1 MTGEERRKEILKMI
15 AESQS
20 AVSGT
25 EIASK
30 LGVSRQVIVQ
40 DIALLR
46 AIDRNIVSTNKGYIA
61 GNSNTAKISKNFKV
75 SGTTEEIKD
84 QICIIR
90 NAGGRISDV
99 NVLANSEEVLKK
111 IEQELKNYL
120 FLI

>member
-61 GNSNTAKISKNFKV
+61 GNSNTSKISKNFKV

-90 NAGGRISDV
+90 NAGGRLADV

>member
-61 GNSNTAKISKNFKV
+61 GNSNTSKISKNFKV

-90 NAGGRISDV
+90 NAGGRIADV